1 MGGNADWEAVEKR
14 IEAIKEEIKQTDN
27 IDECRKL
34 QHRVTRLAS
43 GIAIIK
49 VGGATEVEM
58 IEKKHRVEDALEA
71 VKSAQE
77 AGIVPGGGVTLL
89 SCQDFNIEAENEDQT
104 IGANIIRKSLEA
116 PLRQMA
122 HNAGV
127 SSDIIVDRVKNS
139 DELMGWDFKD
149 SQLVNM
155 LEAGIVDPAKVTM
168 VALKN
173 SVSVAST
180 LVTTNNAIVEE

>member
-1 MGGNADWEAVEKR
+1 M
-14 IEAIKEEIKQTDN
+14 
-27 IDECRKL
+27 
-34 QHRVTRLAS
+34 
-43 GIAIIK
+43 
-49 VGGATEVEM
+49 
-58 IEKKHRVEDALEA
+58 
-71 VKSAQE
+71 
-77 AGIVPGGGVTLL
+77 TLL
-89 SCQDFNIEAENEDQT
+89 SCQDFDIEAENEDQT